1 MLSSRYSSSANG
13 STFCARGRFLAS
25 VPGAVRQTACRTG
38 ACELRGWNHINMCAC
53 RAARIWA
60 SVPANTYLIV
70 SLLVPLL
77 PFRTPSTYK
86 YESTIP
92 PVNENA
98 EWRALVADHEFLF
111 HVMNASLEAQDVLKA
126 MGLELRPR
134 SISRF
139 PFQKI
144 FD

>member
-1 MLSSRYSSSANG
+1 MQ
-13 STFCARGRFLAS
+13 
-25 VPGAVRQTACRTG
+25 VPIEAK
-38 ACELRGWNHINMCAC
+38 
-53 RAARIWA
+53 
-60 SVPANTYLIV
+60 TYLIG
-70 SLLVPLL
+70 SLIAPRL
-77 PFRTPSTYK
+77 PIRMPTTYM

-92 PVNENA
+92 PVVEDA
-98 EWRALVADHEFLF
+98 DGRALVADHEFLF

-139 PFQKI
+139 SFQKI